1 MNKYSDKT
9 IDYYNTNSS
18 DFINDTKKVE
28 FSELQNRF
36 LSLLPEDALI
46 LDLGCGSGRDSRYF
60 LDKGCRVTAVDASL
74 EMCRQASVF
83 TGLDVINATF
93 EAFETAERFDG
104 IWACASLL
112 HVERSEL
119 PFIINKYAAMLKKS
133 GIFYLSFKYG
143 DFEGL
148 RGGRYFNDL
157 TEELFMQIISDTANI
172 DMLSTGITYDVRPAR
187 HKERWLNCFL
197 KKTA

>member
-93 EAFETAERFDG
+93 EAFETAKRFDG
-104 IWACASLL
+104 IWACASLV

>member
-60 LDKGCRVTAVDASL
+60 LDKGSRVTAVDASL

-93 EAFETAERFDG
+93 EAFETAKRFDG
-104 IWACASLL
+104 IWACASLV

-172 DMLSTGITYDVRPAR
+172 NMLSTGITYDVRPAR